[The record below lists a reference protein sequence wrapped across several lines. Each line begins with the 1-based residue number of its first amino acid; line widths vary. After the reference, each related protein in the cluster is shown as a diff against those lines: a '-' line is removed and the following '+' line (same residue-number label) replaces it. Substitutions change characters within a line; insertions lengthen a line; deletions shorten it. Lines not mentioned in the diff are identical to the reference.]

1 MAGDLPLQPEE
12 VKSSVE
18 AGYFYRAVFESMGS
32 PAAIFDENNC
42 FVSVNQKFADL
53 IGYTR
58 EEIENRRLWTD
69 FVSQEDRDRML
80 AYHIKRMNESGYAPP
95 IYEFNLVDRYG
106 VIRTMLIHVVVIP
119 GTKKSV
125 ASLVDITDRKRAEEE
140 VIHTGN
146 LYRAIFENTGN
157 ASILIEEDLTISLV
171 NSQWIN
177 LSGYSREEQEG
188 KLKWTY
194 FIVPRDLD
202 LMLEYYEKRKI
213 EADSSPWMY
222 EFHFRRRNGEIR
234 DIIVHLVMIPGT
246 RRSVAS
252 LLDITERKKVEK
264 ALQESERR
272 LSDIIDFLPDSTF
285 AIDIEGKIT
294 AWNRAM
300 EEMTGVAKNDM
311 IGKGDFEYS
320 IPFYGQRRPIL
331 IDMAYNDEDVI
342 SGLYDNVR
350 KKGNL
355 LVGETF
361 VPCVYHGKGA
371 HLWGIVTLL
380 HDSSGAVT
388 GAIESI
394 RDISEYR
401 RVESALRESENTYRA
416 IFENTGSA
424 TIMIEEDTTISLANS
439 QWVKLSE
446 YSREEQE
453 GKMSWTQFIVPEDLD
468 MMVDYH
474 KRRRVDPSDAPWQ
487 YEFRFR
493 SRTGKIYNI
502 VVHVGMI
509 PGTKRSIAS
518 LVDITDRKRVEE
530 EKLQIERKLLH
541 SQKLESLGL
550 LAGGIAH
557 DFNNLLLAV
566 LGNLDIALMKLPEGE
581 PAKANIEQAINA
593 GRHAADL
600 TRQMLAYSGKGNFI
614 ISKVNL
620 SRLVEEN
627 YQMLRVAIPRTI
639 TLELRL
645 EDEIPPVLADAG
657 QIQQVIL
664 NLITNAAESITSDQG
679 NICISTGS
687 FECDNDYLSA
697 SRIDIKPVK
706 GLFSWIEVRDTGCG
720 MDESTQQKLFDPF
733 FTTKFTGRGL
743 GMSAVMGVVMG
754 HSGAMLIDSKPGKG
768 STIRVLFPADK
779 DSAGRGADPGKDA
792 VRTFDLSL
800 DQFSGTILVVDDE
813 KMIRD
818 MTCEMVELFG
828 FSTLQAADGNEA
840 LNIFASARDEI
851 QCVILDLTMPHMDGL
866 ATFSKMRAVKPDI
879 QVILASGFSEQD
891 ATSRFSGQGLSG
903 FIQKPYSMEDLYEEI
918 KKIFKSR
925 IP

>member
-1 MAGDLPLQPEE
+1 MASDLPVRPDDDKAPDE
-12 VKSSVE
+12 S
-18 AGYFYRAVFESMGS
+18 GYFYRAVFESMGS
-32 PAAIFDENNC
+32 PTAIFDESNY
-42 FVSVNQKFADL
+42 FVSINQKFAEL

-58 EEIENRRLWTD
+58 EETEGKRMWTD
-69 FVSQEDRDRML
+69 FVTLEDRQRML
-80 AYHIKRMNESGYAPP
+80 GYHNKRMNESGYAPP
-95 IYEFNLVDRYG
+95 VYEFNLVDRHG
-106 VIRTMLIHVVVIP
+106 VVRNMLIHVVVIP

-125 ASLVDITDRKRAEEE
+125 ASLVDITDRKHAEEE
-140 VIHTGN
+140 VIRSGN

-157 ASILIEEDLTISLV
+157 ASILIEEDMTISLV
-171 NSQWIN
+171 NTQWVN

-188 KLKWTY
+188 KLKWTA
-194 FIVPRDLD
+194 FVVPGDLER
-202 LMLEYYEKRKI
+202 MIEYHKKRRI
-213 EADSSPWMY
+213 NPDTAPWMY
-222 EFHFRRRNGEIR
+222 EFHFRRRSGEIR
-234 DIIVHLVMIPGT
+234 DIIVHVVLIPGT
-246 RRSVAS
+246 KRSVAS
-252 LLDITERKKVEK
+252 LLDITERKKAEQ
-264 ALQESERR
+264 ALRESERR
-272 LSDIIDFLPDSTF
+272 LGDIIDFLPDATF
-285 AIDIEGKIT
+285 AIDIEGKVT
-294 AWNRAM
+294 AWNRAI
-300 EEMTGVAKNDM
+300 EEMTGIAKKDM
-311 IGKGDFEYS
+311 IGKGDFEYA
-320 IPFYGQRRPIL
+320 IPFYGQRRRIL
-331 IDMAYNDEDVI
+331 IDLAYNDEEVI

-350 KKGNL
+350 KEGNL

-361 VPCVYHGKGA
+361 VPCVYQGKGA

-453 GKMSWTQFIVPEDLD
+453 GKMSWTQFVVPEDLE
-468 MMVDYH
+468 MMVAYH

-487 YEFRFR
+487 YEFRFK

-502 VVHVGMI
+502 VVHVVMI
-509 PGTKRSIAS
+509 PGTRRSIAS
-518 LVDITDRKRVEE
+518 LVDITDRKRAEE

-566 LGNLDIALMKLPEGE
+566 LGNLDIALMKLPADDQ
-581 PAKANIEQAINA
+581 AKMNIEQAMNA

-600 TRQMLAYSGKGNFI
+600 TRQMLAYSGKGNFV
-614 ISKVNL
+614 ISNVDL
-620 SRLVEEN
+620 SRLVDEN

-639 TLELRL
+639 TLELKL
-645 EDEIPPVLADAG
+645 AEMLPPVLADAG
-657 QIQQVIL
+657 QIQQVVL
-664 NLITNAAESITSDQG
+664 NLITNAAEAIASEQG
-679 NICISTGS
+679 NIIISTGALQ
-687 FECDNDYLSA
+687 CDDEYLSA
-697 SRIDIKPVK
+697 SRIDIKPSK
-706 GLFSWIEVRDTGCG
+706 GLFSWIEVSDTGCG
-720 MDESTQQKLFDPF
+720 MDELTQQKLFDPF

-754 HSGAMLIDSKPGKG
+754 HGGAILIDSKPGKG
-768 STIRVLFPADK
+768 SKIRVLFPADK
-779 DSAGRGADPGKDA
+779 ISERRSTDKDNKA
-792 VRTFDLSL
+792 VRVL
-800 DQFSGTILVVDDE
+800 DRSMKQFSGTILVVDDE

-828 FSTLQAADGNEA
+828 LRTLQAADGDEA
-840 LNIFASARDEI
+840 LKVFAAAGSDIR
-851 QCVILDLTMPHMDGL
+851 CVILDLTMPHMDGL
-866 ATFSKMRAVKPDI
+866 ATFSRMRSIRPDI

-903 FIQKPYSMEDLYEEI
+903 FIQKPYSMESLYTEI
-918 KKIFKSR
+918 EKIFNR
-925 IP
+925 